1 MTVIQYAVIEI
12 RPCSYKNGTNRHCYV
27 HMHTHSLSQSLSF
40 LPAVAGF
47 VHEAPLHA
55 GREASSS
62 SPSQT
67 RHLDLIQDPV
77 CPLQEDLFSL
87 IPVTPTQSTL
97 QTGNTMGNIDCVLN
111 RPHSPNNSYVPDVC
125 IVFTYHVFSGRL
137 REGDK
142 LTRTLYGW

>member
-1 MTVIQYAVIEI
+1 MPSRVDSLLWVLLHNNKIE
-12 RPCSYKNGTNRHCYV
+12 RT
-27 HMHTHSLSQSLSF
+27 HTHTHTLSQSLSF

-55 GREASSS
+55 GGEASSS

-77 CPLQEDLFSL
+77 GPLQEDLFSL
-87 IPVTPTQSTL
+87 IPVTPTQSTR
-97 QTGNTMGNIDCVLN
+97 QTGDTNIHPLIN
-111 RPHSPNNSYVPDVC
+111 RPLSPNNSYVPDVC

-142 LTRTLYGW
+142 ETRTLYGW